1 MEVVMSLPDP
11 KQVRS
16 WGGKLLVDR
25 EGNPV
30 GTVTQ
35 VYTDDDTGLPE
46 WATTNIG
53 EATVFIPLKDAV
65 ERDGRIHVL
74 VHRDDVARAP
84 LVVDRR
90 HITPDEEARLY
101 RHYGIPYSPDR
112 SRSGLPVGEGPVP
125 TRLQILTASARAA
138 AADAG
143 RRLSDPPT
151 LVLTALAGVLALLV
165 WATLRRAASDGD

>member
-1 MEVVMSLPDP
+1 MSLPDP

-25 EGNPV
+25 EGNAI

-35 VYTDDDTGLPE
+35 IYTDDDSGLPE

-53 EATVFIPLKDAV
+53 EAPVFIPLKDAV
-65 ERDGRIHVL
+65 ESDGQIHVL
-74 VHRDDVARAP
+74 VHRDDVAKAP
-84 LVVDRR
+84 LVVDRH
-90 HITPDEEARLY
+90 HITPEEEARLY

-112 SRSGLPVGEGPVP
+112 SRSGLPAGEGPVP
-125 TRLQILTASARAA
+125 TRLQVFAASIRGGATNTQ
-138 AADAG
+138 
-143 RRLSDPPT
+143 RRLADPPT
-151 LVLTALAGVLALLV
+151 LVLTALVGVLAALV

>member
-1 MEVVMSLPDP
+1 MSLPDP

-16 WGGKLLVDR
+16 WGGKLLVDP
-25 EGNPV
+25 EGNAI
-30 GTVTQ
+30 GTITQ

-65 ERDGRIHVL
+65 ESDGRIRVL

-90 HITPDEEARLY
+90 HITPEEEARLY
-101 RHYGIPYSPDR
+101 RHYGIAYSPDR
-112 SRSGLPVGEGPVP
+112 SRSGLPAGEGPVP
-125 TRLQILTASARAA
+125 TRLQIVAASARAA
-138 AADAG
+138 ATNTG
-143 RRLSDPPT
+143 RRLSDRPT
-151 LVLTALAGVLALLV
+151 LILTALAGVLALLV
-165 WATLRRAASDGD
+165 WATVRRGAADGD